1 MNQSLCAKAKALI
14 ITITIVPPA
23 ILVAKFPKGPFIK
36 PPIIKINPAP
46 NSEIATNEA
55 KDDPR
60 KFDNPCGGKGN
71 LPNPCKVKAI
81 PNPNLI
87 NHGAKKSIFEKILL

>member
-1 MNQSLCAKAKALI
+1 MINDFLLIKNITQSLCAKAKALI

-23 ILVAKFPKGPFIK
+23 NLEAKLPKGLFTK

-55 KDDPR
+55 KDDPK
-60 KFDNPCGGKGN
+60 KFDKP
-71 LPNPCKVKAI
+71 
-81 PNPNLI
+81 
-87 NHGAKKSIFEKILL
+87 